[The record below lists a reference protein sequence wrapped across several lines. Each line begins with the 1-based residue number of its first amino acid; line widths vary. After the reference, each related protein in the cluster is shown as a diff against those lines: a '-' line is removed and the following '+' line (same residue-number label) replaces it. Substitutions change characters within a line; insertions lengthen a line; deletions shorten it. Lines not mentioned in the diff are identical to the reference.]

1 MSTMIAGRL
10 DYKTGKFAMEEVP
23 IPQPGPGQVRIKV
36 AAAGICLSDV
46 HLIDGSLRLD
56 TAVDAVTLGH
66 EVAGVIDALGE
77 QVPANWQIGQRVLLQ
92 AGQPCG
98 TCPACLLGRVGQCQ
112 HPLTRGVDYDG
123 GWAEY
128 AIADHFTLVGVP
140 DDLPLEQAAIIPDA
154 VSTPWGAIVGTGE
167 VRPTQ
172 AVGVWGLGGLGAH
185 AVQLLRLV
193 GAAPIIAVD
202 PLPAARTRALA
213 LGADHVLDP
222 GAADFTEQVRRI
234 TGGRGLDIAFD
245 LAGAPPVWTQ
255 AQAVLANE
263 GRLVLVGL
271 APQPLTIHQTTL
283 FSFLKQQVRGHYG
296 SAPEH
301 VEQLVSL
308 VGHHRLDLSGSISDV
323 LPLSEA
329 PRGVERLVK
338 KEGSPIRLV
347 LKP

>member
-1 MSTMIAGRL
+1 MSTMLAGRL
-10 DYKTGKFAMEEVP
+10 DYRTGEFAMEEVP
-23 IPQPGPGQVRIKV
+23 VPQPGPGQVRIKV

-46 HLIDGSLRLD
+46 HLIDGSLRLE
-56 TAVDAVTLGH
+56 TGVDKVTLGH
-66 EVAGVIDALGE
+66 EVAGVIDAVGE
-77 QVPANWQIGQRVLLQ
+77 QVPAEWQTGRRVLLQ

-98 TCPACLLGRVGQCQ
+98 ACPPCLLGRVGQCQ

-128 AIADHFTLVGVP
+128 AIAEHFTLVSIP

-154 VSTPWGAIVGTGE
+154 VSTPWGAIVATAE

-185 AVQLLRLV
+185 AVQLLRLI
-193 GAAPIIAVD
+193 GAAPIVAVD
-202 PLPAARTRALA
+202 PIADARARALA
-213 LGADHVLDP
+213 LGADHILDP
-222 GAADFTEQVRRI
+222 GAADFAEQVRRI
-234 TGGRGLDIAFD
+234 TGGRGLDVAFD
-245 LAGAPPVWTQ
+245 LAGAPPVWSQ
-255 AQAVLANE
+255 AQTVLASD

-283 FSFLKQQVRGHYG
+283 FSYLRQQVRGHYG

-323 LPLSEA
+323 LPLAEA

-338 KEGSPIRLV
+338 KEGSPIRLI